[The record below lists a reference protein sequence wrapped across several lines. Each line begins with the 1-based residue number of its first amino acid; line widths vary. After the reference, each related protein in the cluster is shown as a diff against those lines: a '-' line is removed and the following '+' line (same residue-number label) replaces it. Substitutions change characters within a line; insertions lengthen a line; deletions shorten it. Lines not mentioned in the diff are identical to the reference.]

1 MYVGGADSPT
11 TDKSYRELSKLGAG
25 ASFGEKALINDDVRG
40 ASVKVTSDDAE
51 LFYLNRSHFNE
62 LLGEFIFGYFW
73 VIFGYFWL
81 FLVILGYSWLFLVTF
96 VWAIVLTVCFVYRLV
111 RRNLALAAASPRS
124 RVVLGFRPGDQRARV
139 APRPGGD
146 TPGRVRVRRRGSRR
160 LHVRCGEGPG
170 DIPFYYSSFFLF
182 SYVGDWT
189 DLYMFCLTLTGAR
202 LRRGRQTRGHRHR
215 RRLLRRTF
223 VDGQREARDASGGRQ
238 PILVRRVSI
247 F

>member
-11 TDKSYRELSKLGAG
+11 TEKSYRELSKLGAG

-51 LFYLNRSHFNE
+51 LFYLNRSRFNE

-73 VIFGYFWL
+73 LFLVILTWL
-81 FLVILGYSWLFLVTF
+81 FLVILGNF

-111 RRNLALAAASPRS
+111 RRNLALAATSPRS

-170 DIPFYYSSFFLF
+170 DILFYYSSFLF
-182 SYVGDWT
+182 IRVRCAIVLT
-189 DLYMFCLTLTGAR
+189 DVFCLTLTGAR
-202 LRRGRQTRGHRHR
+202 L
-215 RRLLRRTF
+215 
-223 VDGQREARDASGGRQ
+223 
-238 PILVRRVSI
+238 
-247 F
+247 

>member
-40 ASVKVTSDDAE
+40 ASVKVTSVDAE
-51 LFYLNRSHFNE
+51 LFYLNRSRFNE
-62 LLGEFIFGYFW
+62 LLGE

-81 FLVILGYSWLFLVTF
+81 FLVIF
-96 VWAIVLTVCFVYRLV
+96 VWAIVLTVCFVYYRLV
-111 RRNLALAAASPRS
+111 RRNLALAATSPRS

-160 LHVRCGEGPG
+160 LHVRGGEGPG
-170 DIPFYYSSFFLF
+170 DILFYYSSFLF
-182 SYVGDWT
+182 IRVRWAIG
-189 DLYMFCLTLTGAR
+189 LTFTCFA
-202 LRRGRQTRGHRHR
+202 
-215 RRLLRRTF
+215 
-223 VDGQREARDASGGRQ
+223 
-238 PILVRRVSI
+238 
-247 F
+247 

>member
-11 TDKSYRELSKLGAG
+11 TEKSYRELSKLGAG

-40 ASVKVTSDDAE
+40 ASVKVTSVDAE
-51 LFYLNRSHFNE
+51 LFYLNRSRFNE
-62 LLGEFIFGYFW
+62 LLGAF
-73 VIFGYFWL
+73 IFGYFWL
-81 FLVILGYSWLFLVTF
+81 FLVIFGYSWLFLVILGYFWLFLVIF
-96 VWAIVLTVCFVYRLV
+96 VRAIVLTVCFVYHRLV

-170 DIPFYYSSFFLF
+170 DILFYYSSFLF
-182 SYVGDWT
+182 I
-189 DLYMFCLTLTGAR
+189 R
-202 LRRGRQTRGHRHR
+202 
-215 RRLLRRTF
+215 
-223 VDGQREARDASGGRQ
+223 
-238 PILVRRVSI
+238 VR
-247 F
+247 